1 MDRTNRMI
9 EERLSRLERFEKA
22 RYRRRMRILGGASY
36 MIWMIAGLGLLMGG
50 SIFAAGIKSL
60 MSL

>member
-22 RYRRRMRILGGASY
+22 RYRRWMKIQDAASY
-36 MIWMIAGLGLLMGG
+36 MIWMIFGLGLLMCG
-50 SIFAAGIKSL
+50 SILAAGFQSL
-60 MSL
+60 MS

>member
-22 RYRRRMRILGGASY
+22 RYHRRKVRSERIWISLL
-36 MIWMIAGLGLLMGG
+36 MIAALIIAVGFGRL
-50 SIFAAGIKSL
+50 I
-60 MSL
+60 